1 DSADPE
7 EEPVITEEPPLR
19 EPDAALTQPTRMA
32 VFNGRLPEYAGPL
45 TLAQTINAALADALL
60 AYPQMVLFGEDIAQ
74 KGGVYGVTK
83 GLRDRF
89 GAPRVFDTLLDETS
103 ILGLALGASV

>member
-1 DSADPE
+1 FAVGAEPPPPPEEDDEWPSPSPPAESSGSSESSEDSDEPDEPDDSADPE

-60 AYPQMVLFGEDIAQ
+60 AYPQMV
-74 KGGVYGVTK
+74 
-83 GLRDRF
+83 
-89 GAPRVFDTLLDETS
+89 
-103 ILGLALGASV
+103 